1 MFRSKPVSSYI
12 PVLSTDSTRSI
23 ELIAVEEPQ
32 EVDAEP
38 EEIAEMEETPSPE
51 IEEASEAPEP
61 EAADEPPAPPAKK
74 IDFEITNP
82 DDIDIDDKGQ
92 IGLF

>member
-1 MFRSKPVSSYI
+1 
-12 PVLSTDSTRSI
+12 
-23 ELIAVEEPQ
+23 LIAVEEPQ

-38 EEIAEMEETPSPE
+38 EEIAEMEMEETPSPE
-51 IEEASEAPEP
+51 IEEASEAPSP
-61 EAADEPPAPPAKK
+61 EDADEPTAPPVKK